1 MFEEI
6 IVHLDTVTLL
16 SLLSVIFLLVTAYLT
31 STRVLTAATPSSLR
45 ILFVWHL
52 FDFFIH
58 TILEG
63 SFLYVCFFTSLS
75 FEPDVHDAALINHFR
90 SDPERLYGAAY
101 GSNWA
106 NKLWMVYAQA
116 DRRWSGADTSIISL
130 ELLTVI
136 VGGPLA
142 LYICYGIARRH
153 SMTPFWMIILAT
165 GELYGGKSWLN
176 SYQSRNKITDSRV
189 TSGFMTFMP
198 EWLIGSR
205 NLDTSNFMY
214 MWFYL
219 VFFNFIWVL
228 FPIFALRIS
237 YKQISNAFAINQKR
251 FSAETWFDGKKLA

>member
-165 GELYGGKSWLN
+165 GELYGG
-176 SYQSRNKITDSRV
+176 
-189 TSGFMTFMP
+189 FMTFMP

>member
-1 MFEEI
+1 MMFEEI

-165 GELYGGKSWLN
+165 GELYGG
-176 SYQSRNKITDSRV
+176 
-189 TSGFMTFMP
+189 FMTFMP